1 MKKSAVLFGKIL
13 CIVLIIA
20 ISSCGDDKTVP
31 QEKEIEVEAPVQI
44 IQISDAKESYETYGK
59 RRVPLIQKFEDSINR
74 SRKSSKAQ
82 NDMDSKIFDVGRF
95 VYYDYETIKQYL
107 AYIEQEA
114 KKANVEISTL
124 RFYFSNYPDETFF
137 PGTKDSIKHPRQ
149 NSILISPT
157 YNDGKREFLFYIAQ
171 GAEGAEAI
179 PLNDSFETAKGFGMH
194 EGIKTKSYASIIPN
208 MNSTVTLPS
217 SNLQGNTSL
226 TLNRGTGVPPP
237 KNQ

>member
-1 MKKSAVLFGKIL
+1 MKKSTVFFGKIL
-13 CIVLIIA
+13 CIASLIGIF
-20 ISSCGDDKTVP
+20 SCKNDRAVP
-31 QEKEIEVEAPVQI
+31 QEKEVDVEAPAQI
-44 IQISDAKESYETYGK
+44 VQISDAKESYDTYGK
-59 RRVPLIQKFEDSINR
+59 RRVPLIQKYEDSINR
-74 SRKSSKAQ
+74 NRENLKDESKMDNKS
-82 NDMDSKIFDVGRF
+82 FDVGRF

-137 PGTKDSIKHPRQ
+137 PGTKDTIKHPRQ

-157 YNDGKREFLFYIAQ
+157 YNDGKRDFLFYIAQ
-171 GAEGAEAI
+171 STEGAEAV
-179 PLNDSFETAKGFGMH
+179 PLNDSFGAIKGFGMS
-194 EGIKTKSYASIIPN
+194 EDTKTKAYASIIPN
-208 MNSTVTLPS
+208 LS
-217 SNLQGNTSL
+217 SSKASPTYSLQGGTSL